1 MKIERIDKDRIK
13 CTLSKKDLA
22 LRNIN
27 INELA
32 YGNLKARRL
41 FQDMMRQA
49 YIQFGFEAHNSA
61 LLIEAIPISEGNI
74 VLNISKVEEPDELD
88 SRFSRFS
95 PMEISDTEEEEPNM
109 ELSQF
114 NINSITDKLSVLD
127 NTANDLS
134 NESNDSFHYTAYF
147 IFDSLKEVIWAS
159 KIIQPHF
166 TGLSHLLKQKENYIL
181 LLQKQN
187 MSNEVFGNLCN
198 ILSDCGKQEDPT
210 LAQRLYYSNY
220 SKTLLEN
227 QAIETL
233 AKL

>member
-13 CTLSKKDLA
+13 CTLSKKDLD
-22 LRNIN
+22 LRNMN

-49 YIQFGFEAHNSA
+49 YIQFGFEVHNSA

-74 VLNISKVEEPDELD
+74 VLNISKVDEPDELD
-88 SRFSRFS
+88 TRFSRFS
-95 PMEISDTEEEEPNM
+95 PMEISDAEEEEPDM
-109 ELSQF
+109 ELSKF
-114 NINSITDKLSVLD
+114 NINSITDKLGVLD
-127 NTANDLS
+127 HTANDLS
-134 NESNDSFHYTAYF
+134 RESSSSFHYTAYF
-147 IFDSLKEVIWAS
+147 IFDSLKEVTQAA
-159 KIIQPHF
+159 KIIKPHF
-166 TGLSHLLKQKENYIL
+166 TGLSSLLKLNDKYLL

-187 MSNEVFGNLCN
+187 MSNELFGNLCN
-198 ILSDCGKQEDPT
+198 ILSDCGRQEDPNF
-210 LAQRLYYSNY
+210 AQRLYYSNY